1 MNMLGESDGKSVVIG
16 ELESDVVQ
24 YYAMQKQKNR
34 KGSGYLDSQVQHKIN
49 VDYDA

>member
-1 MNMLGESDGKSVVIG
+1 MNVLGESDGKSVVIG
-16 ELESDVVQ
+16 ELESDVVLR
-24 YYAMQKQKNR
+24 YAKTKKR